1 MNKFIV
7 PKIQRKK
14 AKNVA
19 MLLLHKNMKNEY
31 RILVVR
37 DKFKKK
43 WMIPAGGINRHKKE
57 GAFRAVSREFYE
69 ETTIK
74 LSYFITD
81 KFMEYYYQPTKT
93 LFFIG
98 FTRKSF
104 PKGGIGTTE
113 TDKIDHIN
121 AKNFYNNISKLKG
134 IKGYVRKSYIEV
146 INYLA
151 MYGVKFAIK
160 ILK

>member
-1 MNKFIV
+1 MNNFIV
-7 PKIQRKK
+7 TKNKRKK

-19 MLLLHKNMKNEY
+19 ILLLHKNNNNEY
-31 RILVVR
+31 RILMVR
-37 DKFKKK
+37 DKYNKK
-43 WMIPAGGINRHKKE
+43 WMIPAGGIKRNKKE
-57 GAFRAVSREFYE
+57 GAYTAIKREFYE

-74 LSYFITD
+74 LSYFTKG
-81 KFMEYYYQPTKT
+81 KFMEYYYEATRT

-104 PKGGIGTTE
+104 PKDRIRTNE

-121 AKNFYNNISKLKG
+121 AKKFYYNISRLKG
-134 IKGYVRKSYIEV
+134 IKSYVRKSYIEV

-151 MYGVKFAIK
+151 MCGIKFATKIIK
-160 ILK
+160 

>member
-1 MNKFIV
+1 MIKFTVDIKV
-7 PKIQRKK
+7 RKK

-19 MLLLHKNMKNEY
+19 MLLLYKNKKNEY

-37 DKFKKK
+37 DKFNKK
-43 WMIPAGGINRHKKE
+43 WMIPAGRINRNKRE
-57 GAFRAVSREFYE
+57 GALRAIKREFYE

-74 LSYFITD
+74 LSYFTKDNFI
-81 KFMEYYYQPTKT
+81 EYYYEPTRT

-104 PKGGIGTTE
+104 PKNIIKTTE

-121 AKNFYNNISKLKG
+121 AKNFYYNISKLKG
-134 IKGYVRKSYIEV
+134 IKSYVKKSYIEV

-151 MYGVKFAIK
+151 MYGIKFAINIIK
-160 ILK
+160 